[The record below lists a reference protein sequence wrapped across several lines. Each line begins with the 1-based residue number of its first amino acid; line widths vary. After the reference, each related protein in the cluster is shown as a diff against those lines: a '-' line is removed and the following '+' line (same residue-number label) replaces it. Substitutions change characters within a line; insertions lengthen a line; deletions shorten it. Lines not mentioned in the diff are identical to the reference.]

1 MSFLKSLKSIFAT
14 PSNPNV
20 LWLYVKCKHCGTP
33 VAVRVDLRN
42 DPSLDDESDGY
53 ILRKE
58 IMDDKCFTLMHAELK
73 LNARHDVTEKTIDKG
88 EFITEKEFLAM
99 RNEQMNK

>member
-1 MSFLKSLKSIFAT
+1 MGFLDSLKSMFAA
-14 PSNPNV
+14 PSDPNA
-20 LWLYVKCKHCGTP
+20 LWLYVKCDRCGTP

-58 IMDDKCFTLMHAELK
+58 IMDDKCFTLMHAEIK
-73 LNARHDVTEKTIDKG
+73 LNARHEVIAKTIDKG
-88 EFITEKEFLAM
+88 VFITEEEYAAM
-99 RNEQMNK
+99 RNKQMSK